1 MSRPWPGSAWML
13 NLILMPDSSSKKT
26 QAWDQEEKEYA
37 TIAVL
42 FAEVLWWNIKDRFT
56 GLGHL
61 GSTV

>member
-1 MSRPWPGSAWML
+1 ML

-42 FAEVLWWNIKDRFT
+42 FAEVLWWNSVWAI
-56 GLGHL
+56 
-61 GSTV
+61 